1 MRSSL
6 RRLVVLCAGVAL
18 SGAPLVIGIEGN
30 ARGGLWPDAPDK
42 VKADLSSPDV
52 ARRRA
57 AASELI
63 NVPRKEAVP
72 LVAKALTDSDLEVRL
87 AAGLVAARIKMT
99 EAGDLVIPWLTDPA
113 PALREAA
120 CDFFAK
126 VPDARVVKVLSRALG
141 DTDPRVRLAAVRALG
156 ASASPDAVA
165 PLLARL
171 DDSNSKVRLAVAR
184 ALAKLGDKRAVTP
197 LVSKVQDE
205 ASEVRQA
212 VVRTL
217 GELGDPKASSSLQ
230 IALRDQALEVRIEG
244 LAALGR
250 LKAADSVASIA
261 PLATEPSKKP
271 GAADVRRGA
280 LAALGRIAT
289 PAAIDAILKTFGQFE
304 DERPFVSSSPA
315 REAAVA
321 AGVAAAPSLT
331 ALLESGGAQ
340 VTGSTTSTSP
350 SASSAAW
357 ALGEMRAPGSGL
369 AIAKAMRRGVIPV
382 AVALHALASLGDATQ
397 LPVCLEHVASGDRAI
412 RTEAL
417 AAAAKLLDP
426 DQPDGR
432 AVEPLLSSLELAQ
445 TAEDR
450 AEIATLLGRTGA
462 ARVAKVL
469 IGLTSAKDEKLRLA
483 AIDALG
489 TLAANEAGPA
499 LLALLD
505 DSSATVRLRA
515 AISLSRAGGADIVK
529 PTVARLSAAQADR
542 LAVALALNGVLERH
556 GDDATI
562 ATARD
567 ATMTAGAERDLLIV
581 AIGRSKGSPVPAL
594 TTLLEKGASDIDGRR
609 AVATALGAREKD
621 ASALALLIKLAGDV
635 DAAVRAQAAWSL
647 GVVGTAG
654 ELPLMAKLARD
665 AAPAVAANAVA
676 SIGRIAA
683 RTGTAPPKELC
694 ASLDDERPYV
704 RANALASIRHILRAG
719 KPAAC
724 DEARER
730 KLLADDPN
738 DVVRAAAA
746 RTIAARVTDPK
757 GDPKS
762 KSALERCALG
772 DPSGSVA
779 SVCRE
784 GAIGLSTATDAG
796 TASLVVFV
804 APDDGGAPIARTPYA
819 IERPEGL
826 LHVGTADR
834 RGAVVE
840 LMLGRG
846 PLRLRVAT
854 PATGL
859 ATDAN

>member
-6 RRLVVLCAGVAL
+6 RRLVALCAGVAL
-18 SGAPLVIGIEGN
+18 GGAPLVFEGN

-42 VKADLSSPDV
+42 VKADLASPDV

-63 NVPRKEAVP
+63 NVPRKEAIP
-72 LVAKALTDSDLEVRL
+72 LIAKALTDSDLEVRL

-120 CDFFAK
+120 CEFFSK

-250 LKAADSVASIA
+250 LKAGDSVASIA
-261 PLATEPSKKP
+261 PLAVEPSKKP

-321 AGVAAAPSLT
+321 AGVAAAPSLI

-340 VTGSTTSTSP
+340 VSGSAGAPSPTSP

-357 ALGEMRAPGSGL
+357 ALGEMRAPGSGV
-369 AIAKAMRRGVIPV
+369 AIAKAMRRGVIPL
-382 AVALHALASLGDATQ
+382 AVGLHALASLGDATQ
-397 LPVCLEHVASGDRAI
+397 LPVCLEHVASSDRAV

-417 AAAAKLLDP
+417 SAAAKLLDP

-432 AVEPLLSSLELAQ
+432 AVEPLLSSLDLAQ

-462 ARVAKVL
+462 GRVAKVL
-469 IGLTSAKDEKLRLA
+469 LGLTSAKDEKLRLA

-489 TLAANEAGPA
+489 TLAATEAGPA
-499 LLALLD
+499 LLTLLD

-515 AISLSRAGGADIVK
+515 AVALSRAGGADILK
-529 PTVARLSAAQADR
+529 PTIARLSAAQADR
-542 LAVALALNGVLERH
+542 LAVVLALNGVLERH
-556 GDDATI
+556 GNDETI
-562 ATARD
+562 AVARD
-567 ATMTAGAERDLLIV
+567 AAMTAGAERDLLLV
-581 AIGRSKGSPVPAL
+581 AIGRSKGSAVPAL
-594 TTLLEKGASDIDGRR
+594 RALLEKGASDIDGRR
-609 AVATALGAREKD
+609 AIASALGAREKD
-621 ASALALLIKLAGDV
+621 ASALALLLTLATDV

-647 GVVGTAG
+647 GAVATAA
-654 ELPLMAKLARD
+654 ELPLMAKLAKD
-665 AAPAVAANAVA
+665 AAPAVAANAIA
-676 SIGRIAA
+676 AMGRIAA
-683 RTGTAPPKELC
+683 RTTTAPPKELC
-694 ASLDDERPYV
+694 GALDDERPYV
-704 RANALASIRHILRAG
+704 RANALASIRLVLKTG
-719 KPAAC
+719 KPSAC
-724 DEARER
+724 DDARER

-746 RTIAARVTDPK
+746 RTLAARGSADAK
-757 GDPKS
+757 A

-772 DPSGSVA
+772 DPSGAVA

-784 GAIGLSTATDAG
+784 GAIGLTTPSDIGA
-796 TASLVVFV
+796 ASLVVFV

-819 IERPEGL
+819 IERPEGF

-854 PATGL
+854 PASGL
-859 ATDAN
+859 SINDG